1 MRDLSNQI
9 VFITGGASGIGRGLA
24 ERFGAAG
31 ARCFIADVNQDLV
44 REAARSMGCTGVAL
58 DVCDAGQVRA
68 VIEGITREHGP
79 IDFLVN
85 SAGIV
90 RAGETHL
97 FEYDDWKRVLDV
109 NLYGV
114 VNCIHAVY
122 PEMVR
127 RRAGHIVNIASI
139 AGLFP
144 SAGQVSYVASKSA
157 VVGLSHALR
166 VEAAAHG
173 VKVSVACP
181 GIIDTPMTR
190 GFSVKSKNPRQG
202 QEPDPAWHR
211 GGRVLRRDPEG
222 RRPQR
227 RHHPGRR
234 PGAHAGVAAPREP
247 VVERQAER
255 ALAALPQSLARR
267 LRAPGAA
274 PAPQSAHAARATRW
288 PPAGHRRGRRSSA
301 PRRGRRPGTP
311 WGPPHSTARRR
322 NRA

>member
-31 ARCFIADVNQDLV
+31 ARCFIADVNEDLV
-44 REAARSMGCTGVAL
+44 REAALSMRCTGVPL
-58 DVCDAGQVRA
+58 DVRDAGQVRA
-68 VIEGITREHGP
+68 VIDGITREHGP

-127 RRAGHIVNIASI
+127 RRTGHIVNIASI

-166 VEAAAHG
+166 VEAAPHG
-173 VKVSVACP
+173 VRVSVACP

-190 GFSVKSKNPRQG
+190 GFSVKAKNPDKVKSRIPRG
-202 QEPDPAWHR
+202 IDVGECCDVILRGVDRNDATILVGGLAHTLASLHR
-211 GGRVLRRDPEG
+211 ASPWLSGKLNGLSLRF
-222 RRPQR
+222 
-227 RHHPGRR
+227 
-234 PGAHAGVAAPREP
+234 
-247 VVERQAER
+247 
-255 ALAALPQSLARR
+255 L
-267 LRAPGAA
+267 
-274 PAPQSAHAARATRW
+274 
-288 PPAGHRRGRRSSA
+288 
-301 PRRGRRPGTP
+301 
-311 WGPPHSTARRR
+311 
-322 NRA
+322 NR

>member
-1 MRDLSNQI
+1 MRDLTNQN

-31 ARCFIADVNQDLV
+31 ARCFIADVNEDLV

-58 DVCDAGQVRA
+58 DVRDAGQVRA
-68 VIEGITREHGP
+68 AIDGIVREHGP

-127 RRAGHIVNIASI
+127 RRTGHIVNIASI

-190 GFSVKSKNPRQG
+190 GFSVKSKNPDKVKSLIPRG
-202 QEPDPAWHR
+202 IEVGECCDVILRGVDRNDATILVGGLAHTLASLHR
-211 GGRVLRRDPEG
+211 ASPWLSGKLNGLSLRF
-222 RRPQR
+222 
-227 RHHPGRR
+227 
-234 PGAHAGVAAPREP
+234 
-247 VVERQAER
+247 
-255 ALAALPQSLARR
+255 L
-267 LRAPGAA
+267 
-274 PAPQSAHAARATRW
+274 
-288 PPAGHRRGRRSSA
+288 
-301 PRRGRRPGTP
+301 
-311 WGPPHSTARRR
+311 
-322 NRA
+322 NR

>member
-1 MRDLSNQI
+1 MRDLSNT
-9 VFITGGASGIGRGLA
+9 VAFVTGGASGIGRGLA
-24 ERFGAAG
+24 ERLGAAG
-31 ARCFIADVNQDLV
+31 ARCVIADVNADLV
-44 REAARSMGCTGVAL
+44 HEAARALGCTGVVL
-58 DVCDAGQVRA
+58 DVRDAAQVRA
-68 VIEGITREHGP
+68 VVDGVTREHGP
-79 IDFLVN
+79 IDLLIN

-114 VNCIHAVY
+114 VNTIHAVY

-166 VEAAAHG
+166 VEAAAHH

-190 GFSVKSKNPRQG
+190 GFSVKSKNPDKVKSLIPRG
-202 QEPDPAWHR
+202 IEVGECCDVILRGVHR
-211 GGRVLRRDPEG
+211 NDATILVGGLAHTLASLHRASPWLSGKLNGLSLRY
-222 RRPQR
+222 
-227 RHHPGRR
+227 
-234 PGAHAGVAAPREP
+234 
-247 VVERQAER
+247 
-255 ALAALPQSLARR
+255 L
-267 LRAPGAA
+267 
-274 PAPQSAHAARATRW
+274 
-288 PPAGHRRGRRSSA
+288 
-301 PRRGRRPGTP
+301 
-311 WGPPHSTARRR
+311 
-322 NRA
+322 NR